1 MSEQTSLIIRNKE
14 RDDVALLNAV
24 ALWADTTTASTSLRR
39 HELIHDK
46 QVAARSFFSFI
57 DKHPSDVSPLDV
69 TEWRRTLESQGL
81 KPTTVYARLSRISS
95 FFEWALRDPVLGQL
109 IKNNPVRLARP
120 RAPKAYQTESSK
132 ALNDVQLRLLLG
144 VVKSKAAAGEIVAK
158 RDLAILLF
166 FLATGMR
173 RSEVIGLR
181 GGDLE
186 RSDEMLIVRGKVKG
200 GDYVGREVRD
210 PNVREALLDY
220 LESCGRTKALDVD
233 GPLWTRHDR
242 AGRPGAQLTSHAFA
256 HNLKRY
262 ALSAGIERI
271 HVHQTRH
278 SYARMVAEDTGS
290 ITETQE
296 ALGHRN
302 LSTTRVYVQRIA
314 VKRDK
319 HSELISKRLADVS
332 DAR

>member
-1 MSEQTSLIIRNKE
+1 MSELTGI
-14 RDDVALLNAV
+14 ALRGAAYEAALRNAV
-24 ALWADTTTASTSLRR
+24 ALWAEATTASTSLRR
-39 HELIHDK
+39 NELAHDK
-46 QVAARSFFSFI
+46 REAANSFFSFVG
-57 DKHPSDVSPLDV
+57 KYPSEVTPLDV
-69 TEWRRTLESQGL
+69 TEWRLALESRNL
-81 KPTTVYARLSRISS
+81 KPSTVYARLSRLSS
-95 FFEWALRDPVLGQL
+95 FFEWAMRDPALGQA
-109 IKNNPVRLARP
+109 IGNNPVRLARP
-120 RAPKAYQTESSK
+120 RAPRAYQTESSK
-132 ALNDVQLRLLLG
+132 SLADDQLRSLVG
-144 VVKSKAAAGEIVAK
+144 VVRGKASGGNPAVK

-181 GGDLE
+181 GGNVE
-186 RSDEMLIVRGKVKG
+186 RKDEMLIVRNKVKG

-210 PNVREALLDY
+210 PQVRKALVDY
-220 LESCGRTKALDVD
+220 LECCGRMRALETD

-242 AGRPGAQLTSHAFA
+242 AGKPGAQLTSHAFS

-262 ALSAGIERI
+262 AREAGIEKI
-271 HVHQTRH
+271 HIHQTRH
-278 SYARMVAEDTGS
+278 TYARMVAEDTGS

-319 HSELISKRLADVS
+319 HSEGISKRLAE
-332 DAR
+332 

>member
-1 MSEQTSLIIRNKE
+1 MSEQSALMVRDTP
-14 RDDVALLNAV
+14 RDDVALKNAIT
-24 ALWADTTTASTSLRR
+24 LWADTTTAPTSLRR

-46 QVAARSFFSFI
+46 QEAARSFFSFI
-57 DKHPSDVSPLDV
+57 NKHPSDITPLDV
-69 TEWRRTLESQGL
+69 MEWRRMLEARVL
-81 KPTTVYARLSRISS
+81 KPATIYARLSRLSS
-95 FFEWALRDPVLGQL
+95 FFEWAMRDPVLGQV
-109 IKNNPVRLARP
+109 INHNPVRLARP
-120 RAPKAYQTESSK
+120 KAPKAYQTESSK
-132 ALNDVQLRLLLG
+132 ALNDTQLRTLVG
-144 VVKSKAAAGEIVAK
+144 VVRTKAETGDVVAK

-186 RSDEMLIVRGKVKG
+186 RVDGVLVVRGKVKG

-220 LESCGRTKALDVD
+220 LESCGREKALEVD

-242 AGRPGAQLTSHAFA
+242 AGRAGAQLTSHAFA

-262 ALSAGIERI
+262 ALAAGIERI

-290 ITETQE
+290 MTETQE

-319 HSELISKRLADVS
+319 YSERILKRFEAE
-332 DAR
+332 